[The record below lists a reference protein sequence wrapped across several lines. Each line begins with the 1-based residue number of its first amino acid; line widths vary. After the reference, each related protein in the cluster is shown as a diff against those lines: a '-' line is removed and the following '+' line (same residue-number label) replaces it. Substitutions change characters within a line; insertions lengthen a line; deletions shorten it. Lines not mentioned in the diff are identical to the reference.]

1 MSSNIYGIS
10 TSIGSSSYNNYL
22 NTPITAPLNTNNY
35 PNVLPYHSY
44 GVLTGKKP
52 NPPQFFPYQEP
63 INSNMNTNMRAQYL
77 RSTGFS
83 NKQLTLFDINGKK
96 SSPNIYNLTSKRQFG
111 QSTHT
116 NYITPIP
123 SSMHTNIIK
132 SKSIGKTI
140 FKVGLLL
147 NSPIST
153 KNYST
158 STTNSS
164 LRRVRSGGTIAPKK
178 KGFIG
183 K

>member
-1 MSSNIYGIS
+1 MISTFYGIS

-22 NTPITAPLNTNNY
+22 NTLITAPLNTNKY

-44 GVLTGKKP
+44 GILNGKRP
-52 NPPQFFPYQEP
+52 TPPQFFSYQEP

-83 NKQLTLFDINGKK
+83 NEQINIFNINGKK
-96 SSPNIYNLTSKRQFG
+96 TSPNIYNLTSKRDFA

-123 SSMHTNIIK
+123 SSMYINIKK
-132 SKSIGKTI
+132 SKSIGKSS
-140 FKVGLLL
+140 FKIGLPI

-153 KNYST
+153 KNYFASNVKST
-158 STTNSS
+158 
-164 LRRVRSGGTIAPKK
+164 LKRVRSGGTIAPKK
-178 KGFIG
+178 KNI
-183 K
+183 